1 MLNNKIEFHGKILSM
16 RAISL
21 EIGISRETLQKY
33 YDKTGDI
40 YETEKICRDILEQ
53 KRGSL
58 VEYNGE
64 MLAIQTIAKRE
75 GLKDSKTLKKY
86 YEQTGNIYEAIE
98 NYNKGRIEYNG
109 ELLTLDAIAKKEG
122 LKGDTLKRYL
132 QKGYDIYKAVE
143 ICKENRLNA
152 ETTKV
157 MYKGQ
162 KRTLTSIARELG
174 ISKGTLKKYYEQTQN
189 IDKAIELY
197 SMKKQEVED
206 SKIEYKGKK
215 KFLKEIAREENIAE
229 TTLTRYL
236 EKYGYIDKAV
246 FMAKVQR
253 NKSKQ
258 VKIKD
263 GDVNLYDLSIILGIK
278 YSELMNSINSGMSIE
293 EIKKQNKGQKRNKEK
308 QEITKLPDGQ
318 TLLEYCV
325 KNGLNYSY
333 IYRAINTYGKSI
345 NEATMEYLQN
355 GSNLPNK
362 WVFEKYGLLLRHLMT
377 KNNIDIQRVVD
388 YMRKEQLSMSEAI
401 EKYIIRKNA
410 KIDKLDLDWMQE
422 VYAVLS
428 DENMEDEYEEFKKA
442 FYIDKK
448 EERCVRRSSEE
459 IENIERKLLLY
470 EIVEAI
476 EEKTF
481 AEEEIPELLQVYNI
495 KDNEIET
502 MYLELYKKFN
512 NGIALG
518 DNQSEIQ
525 RREEINNITRKWYN
539 LTEEDRKR
547 IITQNLV
554 TNGELEDIINLS
566 RKINKYKN
574 MIGKFN
580 VENGREEIKN
590 GE

>member
-1 MLNNKIEFHGKILSM
+1 MLNDKIEFHGKILSM

-21 EIGISRETLQKY
+21 EIGISRDTLQKH

-40 YETEKICRDILEQ
+40 YEAEKICRDILEQ
-53 KRGSL
+53 KKGSL

-75 GLKDSKTLKKY
+75 GLKDAKTLKKY

-98 NYNKGRIEYNG
+98 KYNKGRIEYNG
-109 ELLTLDAIAKKEG
+109 ELLTLYAIAKKEG

-132 QKGYDIYKAVE
+132 QNGYDIYKAVE

-152 ETTKV
+152 EKAKV

-174 ISKGTLKKYYEQTQN
+174 ISKETLKKYYEQTQD

-197 SMKKQEVED
+197 SVKKQEVED
-206 SKIEYKGKK
+206 SKIEYKGER
-215 KFLKEIAREENIAE
+215 KFLKEIARDEDIAE

-236 EKYGYIDKAV
+236 KKYGDIDKAV

-253 NKSKQ
+253 NKSRQ
-258 VKIKD
+258 VRIKD
-263 GDVNLYDLSIILGIK
+263 GDVNSYDLSIILGIK
-278 YSELMNSINSGMSIE
+278 YSELMNLINGGMSIE
-293 EIKKQNKGQKRNKEK
+293 EIKKQNKGQKRNKIK
-308 QEITKLPDGQ
+308 QEITKLSNGQ

-333 IYRAINTYGKSI
+333 IYRAINTYGKSL
-345 NEATMEYLQN
+345 NEATMEYQQN

-410 KIDKLDLDWMQE
+410 KKEKLDPDWMQE

-428 DENMEDEYEEFKKA
+428 DENMEDEYEEFKKT
-442 FYIDKK
+442 FYIDQK
-448 EERCVRRSSEE
+448 EERCVQGSSEE

-481 AEEEIPELLQVYNI
+481 DEEEIPELLQVYDI
-495 KDNEIET
+495 KDDEIET
-502 MYLELYKKFN
+502 MYLELYQKFD

-518 DNQSEIQ
+518 ENQFETQ
-525 RREEINNITRKWYN
+525 RREKINTITRKWYY
-539 LTEEDRKR
+539 LTEDDRKKV
-547 IITQNLV
+547 ITQNHV
-554 TNGELEDIINLS
+554 TNGEQGDIINLS

-574 MIGKFN
+574 MIRKFN
-580 VENGREEIKN
+580 IEKGR
-590 GE
+590 GED

>member
-1 MLNNKIEFHGKILSM
+1 MLNDKIEFHGKILSM
-16 RAISL
+16 RAISI
-21 EIGISRETLQKY
+21 EIGISRDTLQKH
-33 YDKTGDI
+33 YDKTGNI
-40 YETEKICRDILEQ
+40 YEAEKICRDILEQ

-58 VEYNGE
+58 VEYYGE

-75 GLKDSKTLKKY
+75 GLKDAKTLKKY

-98 NYNKGRIEYNG
+98 KYNKGRIEYNG
-109 ELLTLDAIAKKEG
+109 EQLTLDAIAKKEG
-122 LKGDTLKRYL
+122 LKRDTLKRYL
-132 QKGYDIYKAVE
+132 QNGYDIYKAVE

-152 ETTKV
+152 ENAKV
-157 MYKGQ
+157 MYNGQ
-162 KRTLTSIARELG
+162 KRTITSIARELG
-174 ISKGTLKKYYEQTQN
+174 ISKGILKKYYEQTQD

-206 SKIEYKGKK
+206 SKIEYKGER
-215 KFLKEIAREENIAE
+215 KFLKEIARDEDIAE

-236 EKYGYIDKAV
+236 KKYGDIDKAV

-253 NKSKQ
+253 NKSRQ
-258 VKIKD
+258 VRIKD

-293 EIKKQNKGQKRNKEK
+293 KIKNQNKGQKRNKGK

-345 NEATMEYLQN
+345 NEATMEYQQN
-355 GSNLPNK
+355 GSNFPNK

-410 KIDKLDLDWMQE
+410 KKEKLDPDWMQE
-422 VYAVLS
+422 VYSVLS
-428 DENMEDEYEEFKKA
+428 DKKMKDEYEEFKKT
-442 FYIDKK
+442 FYIDQK
-448 EERCVRRSSEE
+448 EERCVQNSSEE
-459 IENIERKLLLY
+459 IEDIERKLLLY
-470 EIVEAI
+470 EVVEAI
-476 EEKTF
+476 EDKTF
-481 AEEEIPELLQVYNI
+481 DEEEIPELLQLYDI
-495 KDNEIET
+495 KDDEIET
-502 MYLELYKKFN
+502 MYLELYKKFD

-518 DNQSEIQ
+518 ENQFETQ
-525 RREEINNITRKWYN
+525 RREEINNITRKWYY
-539 LTEEDRKR
+539 LTEEDRKV
-547 IITQNLV
+547 IITQNHV
-554 TNGELEDIINLS
+554 TNGEQEDIINLS
-566 RKINKYKN
+566 RKINKFKN
-574 MIGKFN
+574 MIRKSNIEKGRGKT
-580 VENGREEIKN
+580 KN

>member
-1 MLNNKIEFHGKILSM
+1 MLNDKIEFHGKILSM

-21 EIGISRETLQKY
+21 EIGISRDTLQKH

-40 YETEKICRDILEQ
+40 YEAEKICRDILEQ

-64 MLAIQTIAKRE
+64 MLAIQTIAKKE

-98 NYNKGRIEYNG
+98 KYRKGRIEYNG
-109 ELLTLDAIAKKEG
+109 EQLTLDAIAKKEG

-132 QKGYDIYKAVE
+132 QNGYDIYKAVE

-152 ETTKV
+152 ENAKV
-157 MYKGQ
+157 MYNGQ
-162 KRTLTSIARELG
+162 KRTMTSIARELG
-174 ISKGTLKKYYEQTQN
+174 ISKETLKKYYEQTQD

-197 SMKKQEVED
+197 SIKKQEVED
-206 SKIEYKGKK
+206 SKIEYKGER
-215 KFLKEIAREENIAE
+215 KFLKEIARDEDIAE

-236 EKYGYIDKAV
+236 KKYGDIDKAV

-253 NKSKQ
+253 NKSRQ
-258 VKIKD
+258 VRIKD

-278 YSELMNSINSGMSIE
+278 YSELMNSINGGMSIE
-293 EIKKQNKGQKRNKEK
+293 EIKKQNKGQKRNKVK
-308 QEITKLPDGQ
+308 QEITKLPNGQ

-345 NEATMEYLQN
+345 NEATMEYQQN

-410 KIDKLDLDWMQE
+410 KKEKLDPDWMQE

-428 DENMEDEYEEFKKA
+428 DENMEDEYEEFKKT
-442 FYIDKK
+442 FYIDQK
-448 EERCVRRSSEE
+448 EERCVQGSSEE

-481 AEEEIPELLQVYNI
+481 NEEEIPELLQVYDI
-495 KDNEIET
+495 KDDEIET
-502 MYLELYKKFN
+502 MYLELYKKFD

-518 DNQSEIQ
+518 ENQFETQ
-525 RREEINNITRKWYN
+525 RREKINNITRKWYY
-539 LTEEDRKR
+539 LTEEDRKKV
-547 IITQNLV
+547 ITQNHV
-554 TNGELEDIINLS
+554 TNREQGDIINLS

-580 VENGREEIKN
+580 VEKGREEIKN

>member
-1 MLNNKIEFHGKILSM
+1 MLNDKIEFHGKILSM

-21 EIGISRETLQKY
+21 EIGISRDTLQKH

-40 YETEKICRDILEQ
+40 YEAEKICRDILEQ

-75 GLKDSKTLKKY
+75 GLKKY

-98 NYNKGRIEYNG
+98 KYNKGRIEYNG

-132 QKGYDIYKAVE
+132 QNGYDIYKAVE

-152 ETTKV
+152 EKAKV

-174 ISKGTLKKYYEQTQN
+174 ISKGTLKKYYEQTQD

-206 SKIEYKGKK
+206 SKIEYKGER
-215 KFLKEIAREENIAE
+215 KFLKEIARDEDIAE

-236 EKYGYIDKAV
+236 KKYGDIDKAV

-253 NKSKQ
+253 NKSRQ
-258 VKIKD
+258 VRIKD
-263 GDVNLYDLSIILGIK
+263 GDVNSYDLSIILGIK
-278 YSELMNSINSGMSIE
+278 YSELMNSINGGMSIE
-293 EIKKQNKGQKRNKEK
+293 EIKKQNKGQKRNKVK

-333 IYRAINTYGKSI
+333 IYRAINTYGKSL
-345 NEATMEYLQN
+345 NEATMEYQQN

-377 KNNIDIQRVVD
+377 KNNIDIQRVVG

-410 KIDKLDLDWMQE
+410 KKEKLDPDWMQE

-428 DENMEDEYEEFKKA
+428 DENMEDEYEEFKKT
-442 FYIDKK
+442 FYIDQK
-448 EERCVRRSSEE
+448 EERCVQRSSEE

-481 AEEEIPELLQVYNI
+481 DEKEIPELLQVYDI
-495 KDNEIET
+495 KDDEIET
-502 MYLELYKKFN
+502 MYLELYKKFD

-518 DNQSEIQ
+518 ENQFETQ
-525 RREEINNITRKWYN
+525 RREEINNITRKWYY
-539 LTEEDRKR
+539 LTEEDRKKV
-547 IITQNLV
+547 ITQNHV
-554 TNGELEDIINLS
+554 TNREQGDIINLS
-566 RKINKYKN
+566 RKIIKYKN
-574 MIGKFN
+574 MIGKIN
-580 VENGREEIKN
+580 VEKGR
-590 GE
+590 GED

>member
-1 MLNNKIEFHGKILSM
+1 MLNDKIEFHGKILSM

-21 EIGISRETLQKY
+21 EIGISRDTLQKH

-40 YETEKICRDILEQ
+40 YEAEKICRDILEQ

-75 GLKDSKTLKKY
+75 GLKDAKTLKKY

-98 NYNKGRIEYNG
+98 KYNKGRIEYNG

-132 QKGYDIYKAVE
+132 QNGYDIYKAVE

-152 ETTKV
+152 EKAKV

-174 ISKGTLKKYYEQTQN
+174 ISKGTLKKYYEQTQD

-206 SKIEYKGKK
+206 SKIEYKGER
-215 KFLKEIAREENIAE
+215 KFLKEIARDEDIAE

-236 EKYGYIDKAV
+236 KKYGDIDKAV

-253 NKSKQ
+253 NKSRQ
-258 VKIKD
+258 VRIKD
-263 GDVNLYDLSIILGIK
+263 GDVNSYDLSIILGIK
-278 YSELMNSINSGMSIE
+278 YSELMNSINGGMSIE
-293 EIKKQNKGQKRNKEK
+293 EIKKQNKGQKRNKVK

-333 IYRAINTYGKSI
+333 IYRAINTYGKSL
-345 NEATMEYLQN
+345 NEATMEYQQN

-377 KNNIDIQRVVD
+377 KNNIDIQRVVG

-410 KIDKLDLDWMQE
+410 KKEKLDPDWMQE

-428 DENMEDEYEEFKKA
+428 DENMEDEYEEFKKT
-442 FYIDKK
+442 FYIDQK
-448 EERCVRRSSEE
+448 EERCVQRSSEE

-481 AEEEIPELLQVYNI
+481 DEKEIPELLQVYDI
-495 KDNEIET
+495 KDDEIET
-502 MYLELYKKFN
+502 MYLELYKKFD

-518 DNQSEIQ
+518 ENQFETQ
-525 RREEINNITRKWYN
+525 RREEINNITRKWYY
-539 LTEEDRKR
+539 LTEEDRKKV
-547 IITQNLV
+547 ITQNHV
-554 TNGELEDIINLS
+554 TNREQGDIINLS
-566 RKINKYKN
+566 RKIIKYKN
-574 MIGKFN
+574 MIGKIN
-580 VENGREEIKN
+580 VEKGR
-590 GE
+590 GED